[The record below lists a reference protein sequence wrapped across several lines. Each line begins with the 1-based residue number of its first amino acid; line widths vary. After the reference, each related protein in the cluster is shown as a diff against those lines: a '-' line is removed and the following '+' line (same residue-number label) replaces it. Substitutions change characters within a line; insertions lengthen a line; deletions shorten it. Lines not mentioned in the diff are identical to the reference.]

1 MKLVDAVSALLDV
14 TTAGLTLFTKAM
26 EISQLIQKAQMEGR
40 EISDEEW
47 KTITGMDDAARKRL
61 QDAIEKAADPK

>member
-26 EISQLIQKAQMEGR
+26 EISQLIQKVQMEGR

-61 QDAIEKAADPK
+61 QDAIEKAADQK